1 MRTERGASFYHI
13 LPVFLVV
20 FFSLYSFPL
29 SICLVVE
36 LAVCLFMLPAPSLAA
51 YGNKTVRSII
61 ISAVLLG
68 TYTVF
73 ICLINTSDSLYAIG
87 KPLRFVF
94 TLVVFAYLSTRF
106 AKYNIKEIVTA
117 LVLALL
123 IHLAFVYLEFFIPSL
138 KTVIFSYLNTEKN
151 DIVNLPL
158 RAFGL
163 CSSFDG
169 AGLALCVLQALLWML
184 TLQKKSALLFTL
196 CILSYVGCFMVSRT
210 SMLVSTIFMVLILIS
225 FVRKNKKFLFFFI
238 VPVFIIVGLYVYD
251 LAKDILSDSIIEQS
265 YRMESSEKLTGE
277 MLYLPDSIF
286 GTLFG
291 TGDRSEFSD
300 IGYVNQIFMVGI
312 WGMLW
317 ILSIYYQTYYAVRQR
332 KYQYKYE
339 SWFLIIMLGLLLA
352 FNYKLSFLYSR
363 SVSDVYFLLVFIMLR
378 KAPGAKLTLD
388 NAKSSCNRKVQ
399 MQ

>member
-1 MRTERGASFYHI
+1 MRTEVRVSLLHI

-29 SICLVVE
+29 SICMGVE
-36 LAVCLFMLPAPSLAA
+36 LAVCLFMLPARSRAA
-51 YGNKTVRSII
+51 YGNKTIRNII
-61 ISAVLLG
+61 ITAILLG
-68 TYTVF
+68 VYTLF

-94 TLVVFAYLSTRF
+94 TLVIFAYLSTRF
-106 AKYNIKEIVTA
+106 AKYNIKEIVSA

-138 KTVIFSYLNTEKN
+138 KTVILSYLDTEKE
-151 DIVNLPL
+151 DIINLPL

-169 AGLALCVLQALLWML
+169 AGLVLCVLQALLWML
-184 TLQKKSALLFTL
+184 TLQKKSALLFSL
-196 CILSYVGCFMVSRT
+196 CLLSYVGCFMVSRT

-225 FVRKNKKFLFFFI
+225 FAKNNKKFLFFFI
-238 VPVFIIVGLYVYD
+238 VPVFIIAGFYVYD
-251 LAKDILSDSIIEQS
+251 LAKDILSDNIIEQS

-277 MLYLPDSIF
+277 MLYLPDSVF

-300 IGYVNQIFMVGI
+300 IGYINQIFMVGI
-312 WGMLW
+312 LGLLW
-317 ILSIYYQTYYAVRQR
+317 ILSIYYQTYIAVRR
-332 KYQYKYE
+332 MRYQYKYE
-339 SWFLIIMLGLLLA
+339 SWFLIIMLVLLLA

-378 KAPGAKLTLD
+378 KAPGAKLIT
-388 NAKSSCNRKVQ
+388 KQ
-399 MQ
+399 

>member
-1 MRTERGASFYHI
+1 MG
-13 LPVFLVV
+13 
-20 FFSLYSFPL
+20 
-29 SICLVVE
+29 VE
-36 LAVCLFMLPAPSLAA
+36 LAVCLFMLPAPSRAA
-51 YGNKTVRSII
+51 YGNKTIRNII
-61 ISAVLLG
+61 ITAILLG
-68 TYTVF
+68 VYTLF

-94 TLVVFAYLSTRF
+94 TLVIFAYLSTRF
-106 AKYNIKEIVTA
+106 AKYNIKEIVSA

-138 KTVIFSYLNTEKN
+138 KTVILSYLDTEKE
-151 DIVNLPL
+151 DIINLPL

-169 AGLALCVLQALLWML
+169 AGLVLCVLQALLWML
-184 TLQKKSALLFTL
+184 TLQKKSALLFSL
-196 CILSYVGCFMVSRT
+196 CLLSYVGCFMVSRT

-225 FVRKNKKFLFFFI
+225 FAKNNKKFLFFFI
-238 VPVFIIVGLYVYD
+238 VPVFIIAGFYVYD
-251 LAKDILSDSIIEQS
+251 LAKDILSDNIIEQS

-277 MLYLPDSIF
+277 MLYLPDSVF

-300 IGYVNQIFMVGI
+300 IGYINQIFMVGI
-312 WGMLW
+312 LGLLW
-317 ILSIYYQTYYAVRQR
+317 ILSIYYQTYIAVRR
-332 KYQYKYE
+332 MRYQYKYE
-339 SWFLIIMLGLLLA
+339 SWFLIIMLVLLLA

-378 KAPGAKLTLD
+378 KAPGAKLIT
-388 NAKSSCNRKVQ
+388 KQ
-399 MQ
+399 

>member
-1 MRTERGASFYHI
+1 MG
-13 LPVFLVV
+13 
-20 FFSLYSFPL
+20 
-29 SICLVVE
+29 VE
-36 LAVCLFMLPAPSLAA
+36 LAVCLFMLPAPSRAA
-51 YGNKTVRSII
+51 YDNKTIRNII
-61 ISAVLLG
+61 ITAILLG
-68 TYTVF
+68 VYTLF

-94 TLVVFAYLSTRF
+94 TLVIFAYLSTRF

-138 KTVIFSYLNTEKN
+138 KTVILSYLDTEKE
-151 DIVNLPL
+151 DIINLPL

-169 AGLALCVLQALLWML
+169 AGLVLCVLQALLWML
-184 TLQKKSALLFTL
+184 TLQKKSALLFSL
-196 CILSYVGCFMVSRT
+196 CLLSYVGCFMVSRT

-225 FVRKNKKFLFFFI
+225 FAKNNKKFLFFFI
-238 VPVFIIVGLYVYD
+238 VPVFIIAGFYVYD
-251 LAKDILSDSIIEQS
+251 LAKDILSDNIIEQS

-277 MLYLPDSIF
+277 MLYLPDSVF

-291 TGDRSEFSD
+291 TGDRSELSD
-300 IGYVNQIFMVGI
+300 IGYINQIFMVGI
-312 WGMLW
+312 LGLLW
-317 ILSIYYQTYYAVRQR
+317 ILSIYYQTYIAVRR
-332 KYQYKYE
+332 MRYQYKYE
-339 SWFLIIMLGLLLA
+339 SWFLIIMLVLLLA

-378 KAPGAKLTLD
+378 KASGAKLIT
-388 NAKSSCNRKVQ
+388 KQ
-399 MQ
+399 